1 LHVQHDLRW
10 FAALGAG
17 AVILNARSVQSTTCA
32 TPSFK
37 WLDRKKVNH
46 LGLVIQ
52 VARQHHTVG
61 AQYEHLTSN
70 APAQVI
76 ALSGHFDV

>member
-1 LHVQHDLRW
+1 MNV
-10 FAALGAG
+10 
-17 AVILNARSVQSTTCA
+17 RSVQSTTCA

-37 WLDRKKVNH
+37 WLDREKVNH

-52 VARQHHTVG
+52 VVRQHHTVG
-61 AQYEHLTSN
+61 AQYENLTQN
-70 APAQVI
+70 APAQAI